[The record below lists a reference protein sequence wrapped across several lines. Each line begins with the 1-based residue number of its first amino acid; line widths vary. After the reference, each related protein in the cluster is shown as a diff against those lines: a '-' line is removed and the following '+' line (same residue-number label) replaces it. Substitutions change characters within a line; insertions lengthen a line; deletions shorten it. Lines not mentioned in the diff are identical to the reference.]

1 MRKLEQAQHRP
12 RRRKTWS
19 NRRRPPRHGRAA
31 RRQPCVAAAPARR
44 GGSLPPGRA
53 TAARRSAP
61 VHCAAAACMSLLA
74 SGPASGPRSAR
85 LLRGCRSPLRPW
97 PRQVPGDVSH
107 PQLAHVTRQTPG
119 TASHPQ
125 PAAGAG
131 LTPTACRAPLLI
143 IMPTYFSLLRLV
155 NQWVIP
161 HNLCVWV
168 VHLIAHMS
176 RDQPRA
182 HEFTKNIGLP
192 SPAPSWVSAR
202 ARLCLYRALPD
213 RVALRYLWGMVPVSP
228 ARTTGSFPK
237 IEDIGKTY
245 ITSLPGSSS

>member
-1 MRKLEQAQHRP
+1 MVRPAGRGRPGYSAARRHRP
-12 RRRKTWS
+12 R
-19 NRRRPPRHGRAA
+19 
-31 RRQPCVAAAPARR
+31 
-44 GGSLPPGRA
+44 
-53 TAARRSAP
+53 
-61 VHCAAAACMSLLA
+61 
-74 SGPASGPRSAR
+74 
-85 LLRGCRSPLRPW
+85 RGCRSPLRPW